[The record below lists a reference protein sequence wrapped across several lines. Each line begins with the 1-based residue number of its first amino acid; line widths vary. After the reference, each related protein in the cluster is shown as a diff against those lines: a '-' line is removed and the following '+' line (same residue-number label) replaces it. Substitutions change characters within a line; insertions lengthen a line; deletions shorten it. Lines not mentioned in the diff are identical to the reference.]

1 MSWTGWFW
9 VQYLY
14 AFWVQYLYP
23 FWVQYSYALTRLRNN
38 KNDTRVS
45 DQWASLPIHFLILDN
60 LREPTDHIRVAA
72 VCKQWRVAA
81 KEYNRLTQRWQRW
94 QRELLPM
101 LLVPTATG
109 SKGKLEL
116 YSFPGGETSDIEL
129 SVPCNMISTCHGH
142 GWLATMDVLEKQ
154 LIVRTSK
161 FFWNQQLELRKQE
174 LWTITLVNP
183 FRKAAAPIRLPHL
196 DFCYHHTYASQ
207 GLDEFRKY
215 GLIPKH
221 IPKVILS
228 EDPTLNPDS
237 YMVVAVCRRLSTLAF
252 TKGGRKYWAQL
263 FTPRRVMDAIF
274 HKSLVLAVLEC
285 GNILSVDINRWS
297 MKTKYFNQE
306 KRRFRSEADEAYLV
320 ESTKGDLLHVRRLPK
335 DDHGGSGERFMVYKL
350 VFNERDGSVQH
361 VEMKSIGDEVMFL
374 SENCSISVLASNFP
388 QCQPNSI
395 YYMDFRWPTE
405 ISNFNLEDET
415 ITRYHYSSD
424 ISQALWIVH
433 MFNGLC

>member
-14 AFWVQYLYP
+14 AFWVQY
-23 FWVQYSYALTRLRNN
+23 SYALITRPRNN

-45 DQWASLPIHFLILDN
+45 DQWASLPILFLILDN
-60 LREPTDHIRVAA
+60 LRERPDHIRVAA

-81 KEYNRLTQRWQRW
+81 KEYNRVRKRW

-109 SKGKLEL
+109 SKGKLKL
-116 YSFPGGETSDIEL
+116 YSFPRGETSDIEL
-129 SVPCNMISTCHGH
+129 SVPCNMISMCHGH

-154 LIVRTSK
+154 MIVPKSK

-196 DFCYHHTYASQ
+196 DFCYRRHASESQ
-207 GLDEFRKY
+207 CLDVLRKY
-215 GLIPKH
+215 FKGIKPKG

-237 YMVVAVCRRLSTLAF
+237 YMVVALYRDQSRLAF
-252 TKGGRKYWAQL
+252 TKGGRKYWTQ
-263 FTPRRVMDAIF
+263 FCTQCQCIMDAMF
-274 HKSLVLAVLEC
+274 HKSLVFAVLER
-285 GNILSVDINRWS
+285 GNIISLDINRWS
-297 MKTKYFNQE
+297 MKTKYFNLGE
-306 KRRFRSEADEAYLV
+306 LPFESSADEAYLV

-335 DDHGGSGERFMVYKL
+335 DDHGDCGERFMVYKL
-350 VFNERDGSVQH
+350 VFNERGGSVQQ

-374 SENCSISVLASNFP
+374 SENGSISVLASNFP

-415 ITRYHYSSD
+415 ITRYRYSSD
-424 ISQALWIVH
+424 ISPALWIVD

>member
-1 MSWTGWFW
+1 MSWTGWYW

-14 AFWVQYLYP
+14 ALI
-23 FWVQYSYALTRLRNN
+23 TRLRNN
-38 KNDTRVS
+38 KIDTRVS
-45 DQWASLPIHFLILDN
+45 DQWASLPVLFLILDN

-72 VCKQWRVAA
+72 VCKQWRVSA
-81 KEYNRLTQRWQRW
+81 KEYNRISQRW

-109 SKGKLEL
+109 SKGKPEL
-116 YSFPGGETSDIEL
+116 YNFPGGETSDMEL
-129 SVPCNMISTCHGH
+129 SVPCNMISMCHGH

-154 LIVRTSK
+154 LTVRKSK
-161 FFWNQQLELRKQE
+161 FFWNQQLEQRKQE

-183 FRKAAAPIRLPHL
+183 FRKAAEPIRLPRL
-196 DFCYHHTYASQ
+196 DFCYENSSVIQ
-207 GLDEFRKY
+207 DLDLFRKC

-237 YMVVAVCRRLSTLAF
+237 YMVVAVCRRYSTLAF
-252 TKGGRKYWAQL
+252 TKGGRKYWTQL
-263 FTPRRVMDAIF
+263 FTPLGFMDAIF
-274 HKSLVLAVLEC
+274 HKSQVLAVLDC
-285 GNILSVDINRWS
+285 GIILSVDDFNRWS
-297 MKTKYFNQE
+297 VKTKYFNQE
-306 KRRFRSEADEAYLV
+306 ERFESIADEAYLV

-335 DDHGGSGERFMVYKL
+335 DDHGGSEKRFMVYKL
-350 VFNERDGSVQH
+350 VFNERGGSVQH

-395 YYMDFRWPTE
+395 YYMDFRLRTE

-415 ITRYHYSSD
+415 ITRYPYSSD
-424 ISQALWIVH
+424 VSQALWIVD

>member
-1 MSWTGWFW
+1 MSWTGRFW
-9 VQYLY
+9 VQYL
-14 AFWVQYLYP
+14 F
-23 FWVQYSYALTRLRNN
+23 ALITRLRNN

-45 DQWASLPIHFLILDN
+45 DQWASLPILFLILDN

-81 KEYNRLTQRWQRW
+81 KEYNRVRQRW

-129 SVPCNMISTCHGH
+129 SVPCNMISMYHGH

-154 LIVRTSK
+154 LIVRK
-161 FFWNQQLELRKQE
+161 NQQLELRKKE

-183 FRKAAAPIRLPHL
+183 FRKAAAPIRLPRL
-196 DFCYHHTYASQ
+196 DFCYHHTGVSQ
-207 GLDEFRKY
+207 CLDALRKY
-215 GLIPKH
+215 YKGIVPKGF
-221 IPKVILS
+221 PKVILS

-237 YMVVAVCRRLSTLAF
+237 YMVVALYRHLSGLAF
-252 TKGGRKYWAQL
+252 TKGGRKYWIQL
-263 FTPRRVMDAIF
+263 SREYPGVMDAIF
-274 HKSLVLAVLEC
+274 YKSQVLAVLKC
-285 GNILSVDINRWS
+285 GTILSLDINRWS
-297 MKTKYFNQE
+297 MKTKYFNQRE
-306 KRRFRSEADEAYLV
+306 RSFSGSADEAYLV

-335 DDHGGSGERFMVYKL
+335 DDHGDRGERFMVYKL
-350 VFNERDGSVQH
+350 VFNETGGSVQQ

-374 SENCSISVLASNFP
+374 SEDCSISVLASNFP

-395 YYMDFRWPTE
+395 YYMDFRRPTE
-405 ISNFNLEDET
+405 INNFNLEDET
-415 ITRYHYSSD
+415 ITRHRYSSD
-424 ISQALWIVH
+424 ISSALWIVH